1 MEFEAGR
8 DALAAG
14 RLPEIGHR
22 GCNLEG
28 TVELLFGA
36 ECIVSHRIVADGCHP
51 CAQCG
56 AGRQDVELDRPF
68 IPEDLG
74 CSAAGTGRQPHQRDI
89 ARRRGRLTECFG
101 HRIGA
106 LKCHS
111 ESPTKRNRLFE
122 GRAESALII
131 GRVDTR
137 VHTTDARYADRCPRG
152 PGTSVARCRQR
163 ALEATARV

>member
-14 RLPEIGHR
+14 HLPEIGHR
-22 GCNLEG
+22 GCNLER
-28 TVELLFGA
+28 TVELLFSA
-36 ECIVSHRIVADGCHP
+36 ECIVSHRIVAGGGHP
-51 CAQCG
+51 RAERG

-74 CSAAGTGRQPHQRDI
+74 CSAAGTGRQPHQWDI

-101 HRIGA
+101 HRIGV

-111 ESPTKRNRLFE
+111 ESSPKRNRLFE
-122 GRAESALII
+122 GRAEFALII

-137 VHTTDARYADRCPRG
+137 IHAADARYADRCPRG
-152 PGTSVARCRQR
+152 PGRSVA
-163 ALEATARV
+163 

>member
-51 CAQCG
+51 CAQRG

-89 ARRRGRLTECFG
+89 ARRRGRLTERFG
-101 HRIGA
+101 DRIGV

-111 ESPTKRNRLFE
+111 ESSPKRN
-122 GRAESALII
+122 
-131 GRVDTR
+131 
-137 VHTTDARYADRCPRG
+137 
-152 PGTSVARCRQR
+152 
-163 ALEATARV
+163 